1 MRALAYTRFELL
13 RTFREGKLLAAAFAV
28 PLILYF
34 LFATPNR
41 HVHDF
46 AATGVPAPLYYMVS
60 LASFGTMM
68 AMMSAGIRIAG
79 ERQTGWTRQ
88 LRITPLS
95 TTAYLAAKVLTAYV
109 MAALSLALLYAS
121 GLALGVNLPVHTWLS
136 MTLLIA
142 IALLPFAALGILVGH
157 YVTVDAVGPV
167 GAGTVALLAVL
178 SGTWY
183 PATHGPLHD
192 VGQFLPSYWLVQAGR
207 ISLPGYGWTPMAWT
221 VVIVWTAGLATLAAL
236 AYRRDTNRV

>member
-1 MRALAYTRFELL
+1 MSTLAYARFELL
-13 RTFREGKLLAAAFAV
+13 RTFREGKLLAAAFAT

-34 LFATPNR
+34 LLAVPSR

-46 AATGVPAPLYYMVS
+46 AATGVAAPLYYMVS

-88 LRITPLS
+88 LRISPLP

-109 MAALSLALLYAS
+109 MAGLTLGLLYAS
-121 GLALGVNLPVHTWLS
+121 GIALGVDLPARTWLA

-142 IALLPFAALGILVGH
+142 IALLPFAALGVLIGH
-157 YVTVDAVGPV
+157 YVAVDAVGPV
-167 GAGTVALLAVL
+167 GAGTVTLLGIL

-183 PATHGPLHD
+183 PTSSGLIHD
-192 VGQFLPSYWLVQAGR
+192 IAQFLPSYWLVQASR
-207 ISLPGYGWTPMAWT
+207 ISLHGHAWT
-221 VVIVWTAGLATLAAL
+221 ATAWLVVIGWIAAL
-236 AYRRDTNRV
+236 AAPVYRRYANRS